1 MLCVIQLVVLDYFL
15 NLVNK
20 VYFSIT
26 YMIYIKLFLTSFITF
41 LLLDALWLG
50 LIARSFYSKQL
61 SLYLTDN
68 VIWLSALIFY
78 VIFNIGLLIFVILPS
93 IEKNSYSTLFIY
105 SLLYGL
111 VTFATYDLTNLA
123 TIKDWPLIVSIVDM
137 LYGMF
142 VALAASSVAFYMN
155 KYFI

>member
-1 MLCVIQLVVLDYFL
+1 
-15 NLVNK
+15 
-20 VYFSIT
+20 
-26 YMIYIKLFLTSFITF
+26 MIYIKLFLTSFVTF

>member
-1 MLCVIQLVVLDYFL
+1 MI
-15 NLVNK
+15 NL
-20 VYFSIT
+20 
-26 YMIYIKLFLTSFITF
+26 KLFLVSFITF
-41 LLLDALWLG
+41 LVLDAIWLG
-50 LIARSFYSKQL
+50 LVARGFYSKHL

-68 VIWLSALIFY
+68 VIWSSALIFY

-93 IEKNSYSTLFIY
+93 IDKNSYMTLVVY

-123 TIKDWPLIVSIVDM
+123 TIKDWPIIVSVVDM
-137 LYGMF
+137 LYGMC
-142 VALAASSVAFYMN
+142 VAFSSASVAFYAN